1 MFLNGQG
8 GQRPPMVAFPPLN
21 VRGSISSG
29 FNALGRS
36 RNNSDAMDIYTITDR
51 VPLQRETRPLV
62 VGTPM
67 VPQVLILPV
76 ASISLFPSSLLFSYS
91 CSPFFRAAVKA
102 VNIATLLPL
111 GD

>member
-51 VPLQRETRPLV
+51 GPAAERDPAAGRWHANGSPSINST
-62 VGTPM
+62 
-67 VPQVLILPV
+67 
-76 ASISLFPSSLLFSYS
+76 SSKYISLSLLPSIFIFLLSLLSS
-91 CSPFFRAAVKA
+91 CRQS
-102 VNIATLLPL
+102 
-111 GD
+111 G